1 MNKTKIGIFLSL
13 LLLVGLTS
21 CGEQKS
27 NNKLMLNEILIDN
40 QNNFQDDYGL
50 HSAWIEIFNRSY
62 GSADLAGCLLK
73 VSSQPGDTV
82 TYFIPKGDV
91 LTLVKPRQH
100 ALFWADGEPN
110 RGTFHTSCKLNPE
123 TANWIGLF
131 DSGRNII
138 DQIVVPAN
146 ALGADQS
153 YARISDGAADWEV
166 KGGSKD
172 KYVTPS
178 TNNKTLDS
186 NAKMEKF
193 EEHDS
198 VGIGMS
204 ISAMSVVFCGLIL
217 LFVAFKVVGKV
228 AVNLSKR
235 NAMKA
240 KGLFDSGRNIIDQ
253 IVVPANALGADQ
265 SYARI
270 SDGAADWEVKG
281 GSKDKYVT
289 PSTNNKTLDSNAK
302 MEKFEEH
309 DSVGI
314 GMSISAMSVVFC
326 GLILLFVAFKVVGKV
341 AVNLSKR
348 NAMKAKGIDKVEAK
362 ELSQAP
368 GEVYAAI
375 SMALHEMQDEVHDV
389 EETVLTITRVKR
401 SYSPWSSKIYT
412 LRENPNRK

>member
-1 MNKTKIGIFLSL
+1 MNKTKIGIFFSL
-13 LLLVGLTS
+13 LLLIGLTS

-27 NNKLMLNEILIDN
+27 NNKLMLNEVLIDN

-73 VSSQPGDTV
+73 VSSQPGDTI

-110 RGTFHTSCKLNPE
+110 RGTFHTSFKLNPE

-146 ALGADQS
+146 ALGPDQS
-153 YARISDGAADWEV
+153 YARVSDGVADWEV
-166 KGGSKD
+166 KGGSSD

-178 TNNKTLDS
+178 TNNKTLNS

-198 VGIGMS
+198 AGIGMS
-204 ISAMSVVFCGLIL
+204 ISAMSVVFCGLLL
-217 LFVAFKVVGKV
+217 LFIAFKVVGKI
-228 AVNLSKR
+228 A
-235 NAMKA
+235 
-240 KGLFDSGRNIIDQ
+240 G
-253 IVVPANALGADQ
+253 
-265 SYARI
+265 
-270 SDGAADWEVKG
+270 
-281 GSKDKYVT
+281 
-289 PSTNNKTLDSNAK
+289 
-302 MEKFEEH
+302 
-309 DSVGI
+309 
-314 GMSISAMSVVFC
+314 
-326 GLILLFVAFKVVGKV
+326 
-341 AVNLSKR
+341 NLSKR

>member
-1 MNKTKIGIFLSL
+1 MTNKRFGVL
-13 LLLVGLTS
+13 LLFILLVSFGAQAQRATS
-21 CGEQKS
+21 
-27 NNKLMLNEILIDN
+27 MRINEVLVINEDN
-40 QNNFQDDYGL
+40 FVDDYGKR
-50 HSAWIEIFNRSY
+50 HGWIELFNT
-62 GSADLAGCLLK
+62 SAGTVNIAGCFLTDDK
-73 VSSQPGDTV
+73 NNPKK
-82 TYFIPKGDV
+82 YPIPKGDV
-91 LTLVKPRQH
+91 LTQIPPHQH
-100 ALFWADGEPN
+100 TLFWADGEPN

-131 DSGRNII
+131 DSGKKLL
-138 DQIVVPAN
+138 DQIVVPAGV
-146 ALGADQS
+146 LGPNQS
-153 YARISDGAADWEV
+153 YARISDGAANWEV
-166 KGGSKD
+166 KGGSSD

-217 LFVAFKVVGKV
+217 LYISFKIVGKV

-235 NAMKA
+235 NTMK
-240 KGLFDSGRNIIDQ
+240 S
-253 IVVPANALGADQ
+253 
-265 SYARI
+265 
-270 SDGAADWEVKG
+270 
-281 GSKDKYVT
+281 
-289 PSTNNKTLDSNAK
+289 
-302 MEKFEEH
+302 
-309 DSVGI
+309 
-314 GMSISAMSVVFC
+314 
-326 GLILLFVAFKVVGKV
+326 
-341 AVNLSKR
+341 
-348 NAMKAKGIDKVEAK
+348 KGIDKETAK

-412 LRENPNRK
+412 LRETPKK